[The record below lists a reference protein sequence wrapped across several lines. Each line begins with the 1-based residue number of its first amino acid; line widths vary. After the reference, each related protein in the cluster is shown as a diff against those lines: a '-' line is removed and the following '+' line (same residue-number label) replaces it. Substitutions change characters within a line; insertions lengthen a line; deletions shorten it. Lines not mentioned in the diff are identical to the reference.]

1 MLFSIEG
8 NIGSGKSTLIRALK
22 HEFDTISNVPVV
34 FVDEPVT
41 QWESIKNEEGKNMIE
56 LFYGNQAR
64 YGFSF
69 QMMAYISR
77 LALLQEAIRENP
89 KAIII
94 TERSLLT
101 DYNIFAKLLYE
112 NKSMLQEEYEI
123 YQRWFH
129 SFQDIKI
136 DGFIYVR
143 TDVEVAFE
151 RCQHRARPGETINQE
166 YLKQCHEKH
175 EEWMEGGNP
184 LIIDNNITEQEEAI
198 WMIHDYIQ
206 DVVGEYK
213 EKPVDTFLHT
223 AGCLLLFY
231 GMTMMIMFTNIL
243 NFQRNSLIHFDLSLK

>member
-8 NIGSGKSTLIRALK
+8 NIGSGKSTIIRALK
-22 HEFDTISNVPVV
+22 KEFDIISNLPVV

-41 QWESIKNEEGKNMIE
+41 QWESIKNEQGKNMIE
-56 LFYGNQAR
+56 LFYGNQSR
-64 YGFSF
+64 YGFAF

-89 KAIII
+89 NAIII
-94 TERSLLT
+94 TERCLLT

-112 NKSMLQEEYEI
+112 NKSMLKEEYEI

-151 RCQHRARPGETINQE
+151 RCKHRSRPGETINKE
-166 YLKQCHEKH
+166 YLKQCHQKH
-175 EEWMEGGNP
+175 EEWMNGK
-184 LIIDNNITEQEEAI
+184 LLRIDNNITEQEEAI
-198 WMIHDYIQ
+198 WAIHDYIQ
-206 DVVGEYK
+206 DIVWEHK

-223 AGCLLLFY
+223 AGFLLLFY
-231 GMTMMIMFTNIL
+231 GITMMITIINIL
-243 NFQRNSLIHFDLSLK
+243 NFQKNSPIHFDSYRK

>member
-8 NIGSGKSTLIRALK
+8 NIGSGKSTIIRALK
-22 HEFDTISNVPVV
+22 KEFDVISNIPVV

-112 NKSMLQEEYEI
+112 NKSMLKEEYEI

-136 DGFIYVR
+136 DGFIYVY

-166 YLKQCHEKH
+166 YLKQCHQKH
-175 EEWMEGGNP
+175 EEWMNGKLLRIN
-184 LIIDNNITEQEEAI
+184 NNITDQEEAI
-198 WMIHDYIQ
+198 WAIHDYIQ
-206 DVVGEYK
+206 DIVGEYK
-213 EKPVDTFLHT
+213 EPPQNTLLHT
-223 AGCLLLFY
+223 VGCILFFY
-231 GMTMMIMFTNIL
+231 GGTMIMFINIL
-243 NFQRNSLIHFDLSLK
+243 NFQRNNLIRFDSYRK

>member
-22 HEFDTISNVPVV
+22 EFEEISDIPVV

-41 QWESIKNEEGKNMIE
+41 QWESIKNKDGKNMIE

-64 YGFSF
+64 YAFAF

-77 LALLQEAIRENP
+77 LNMLQEAIRKHPN
-89 KAIII
+89 AIII
-94 TERSLLT
+94 TERCLLT

-123 YQRWFH
+123 YVRWFD
-129 SFQDIKI
+129 SFQNIKI
-136 DGFIYVR
+136 DGTIYVR

-151 RCQHRARPGETINQE
+151 RCQQRSRTGETIDKE

-175 EEWMEGGNP
+175 EEWMSFGNP
-184 LIIDNNITEQEEAI
+184 FIIDNNVTEQEEAV

-206 DVVGEYK
+206 DVVWEHK
-213 EKPVDTFLHT
+213 EPISDN
-223 AGCLLLFY
+223 CLTHVLCLILFY
-231 GMTMMIMFTNIL
+231 SFAMILMIINIL
-243 NFQRNSLIHFDLSLK
+243 NFQRNSQFHFDSYQK

>member
-22 HEFDTISNVPVV
+22 KEFDTISNLPVV

-56 LFYGNQAR
+56 LFYGNQSR
-64 YGFSF
+64 YGFAF

-89 KAIII
+89 NAIII

-123 YQRWFH
+123 YQRWFY

-151 RCQHRARPGETINQE
+151 RCQHRARPGETIDKE
-166 YLKQCHEKH
+166 YLKQCHQKH
-175 EEWMEGGNP
+175 EEWMNGK
-184 LIIDNNITEQEEAI
+184 LLRIDNNITEQEEAI
-198 WMIHDYIQ
+198 WAIHDYIQ
-206 DVVGEYK
+206 DVVSEYK
-213 EKPVDTFLHT
+213 EHPVDTFLHT
-223 AGCLLLFY
+223 VGCLLFFY
-231 GMTMMIMFTNIL
+231 GFVMVIMFINIL
-243 NFQRNSLIHFDLSLK
+243 NFQRNSQSHFDSYRR